1 MTHNEESEQSEQ
13 MEKISLDISKKETV
27 GGFLVWY
34 DQGHERFKENDAVKN
49 VCDGV
54 TRALEFVQNDV
65 FIFTFL
71 IDIFSKHVLNI
82 SFEETIS
89 Y

>member
-1 MTHNEESEQSEQ
+1 

-54 TRALEFVQNDV
+54 TRALELFK
-65 FIFTFL
+65 TMFL
-71 IDIFSKHVLNI
+71 FLL
-82 SFEETIS
+82 F
-89 Y
+89 